1 VLAAA
6 VVAVIGLGADWVI
19 NEPAPTALPVT
30 VTSPPSPVSP
40 PSSAGPA
47 IHLEDPADAAKPFQ
61 TVQIQGV
68 YRGGADTSLRVQRW
82 DGAQWQDFP
91 LPTKT
96 DQTGQFTAYV
106 DVGGPG
112 RYRLR
117 VLDPN
122 SDLTSKPAELVI
134 KG

>member
-1 VLAAA
+1 
-6 VVAVIGLGADWVI
+6 
-19 NEPAPTALPVT
+19 
-30 VTSPPSPVSP
+30 
-40 PSSAGPA
+40 
-47 IHLEDPADAAKPFQ
+47 
-61 TVQIQGV
+61 
-68 YRGGADTSLRVQRW
+68 VQRW
-82 DGAQWQDFP
+82 EGGRWVDFP

-112 RYRLR
+112 RYRVR

-122 SDLTSKPAELVI
+122 SDLTSKPSELVI